1 MASVLT
7 SIATLVEKIA
17 NLGAG
22 LASYGGMYQPQ
33 KPDCLIKQLHPDIR
47 LHSLN
52 QRLNRIENL
61 LFTTQ

>member
-1 MASVLT
+1 MTSVLT

-33 KPDCLIKQLHPDIR
+33 KPDCLIK
-47 LHSLN
+47 
-52 QRLNRIENL
+52 
-61 LFTTQ
+61 